1 MQALR
6 HRTPWRIQTRQGP
19 GPVTWGSRNRHAY
32 TSNVT
37 TTAQF
42 EPVPEVAADAD
53 VRGRDLVV
61 MKFGGTS
68 VGDTDKIKGVAQRLV
83 AARES
88 GHRVVG
94 VLSAMGDTTD
104 DLIALAHQISA
115 HPHPRE
121 YDMLVSVGE
130 RISNALCAMAIRDLG
145 HEAVSLTGSQAGIVT
160 DTSHGKAKIV
170 EVRAGRLHDELDR
183 DRIVLVAGFQGVSTD
198 LEVTTLGRGGSDATA
213 VALAAA
219 LGGSCEI
226 YTDVEGIFTADP
238 RVVPDALKLRF
249 VSYEEMLEMA
259 ATGARVMMARSVEIA
274 RRYGV
279 PLHVR
284 HAHGDAEGTWI
295 GEEARLGLE
304 KAIIS
309 GVTHDTSEAKATILS
324 VPDKPGVAARVFRA
338 LADSGVNVDMIVQ
351 NVSADGHTDMTF
363 TLPKTDLAI
372 AEPILDQLAK
382 QIEVGGVLYDSD
394 IAKVSLVGAGMKS
407 HPGVAADMF
416 EALADAGINIEMI
429 TTSTIRI
436 SCVVR
441 ASNVDA
447 AVRAVHERF
456 RLFAEERIDG

>member
-1 MQALR
+1 
-6 HRTPWRIQTRQGP
+6 
-19 GPVTWGSRNRHAY
+19 
-32 TSNVT
+32 
-37 TTAQF
+37 
-42 EPVPEVAADAD
+42 
-53 VRGRDLVV
+53 
-61 MKFGGTS
+61 
-68 VGDTDKIKGVAQRLV
+68 
-83 AARES
+83 
-88 GHRVVG
+88 
-94 VLSAMGDTTD
+94 
-104 DLIALAHQISA
+104 
-115 HPHPRE
+115 
-121 YDMLVSVGE
+121 
-130 RISNALCAMAIRDLG
+130 
-145 HEAVSLTGSQAGIVT
+145 
-160 DTSHGKAKIV
+160 
-170 EVRAGRLHDELDR
+170 
-183 DRIVLVAGFQGVSTD
+183 
-198 LEVTTLGRGGSDATA
+198 VTTLGRGGSDATA

-295 GEEARLGLE
+295 GEEARLVLE

-324 VPDKPGVAARVFRA
+324 VPDTPGVAARVFRA

-382 QIEVGGVLYDSD
+382 QIEVGGILYDSD

-447 AVRAVHERF
+447 AVRAIHEKF
-456 RLFAEERIDG
+456 RLFAEERVDV

>member
-1 MQALR
+1 M
-6 HRTPWRIQTRQGP
+6 
-19 GPVTWGSRNRHAY
+19 
-32 TSNVT
+32 T

-83 AARES
+83 AARET

-115 HPHPRE
+115 QPHPRE

-295 GEEARLGLE
+295 GEEARLVLE

-372 AEPILDQLAK
+372 AQPILDQLAK
-382 QIEVGGVLYDSD
+382 QIEVGGILYDSD

-447 AVRAVHERF
+447 AVRAIHEKF
-456 RLFAEERIDG
+456 RLFAEERVDG